1 MHSDNCFLLLGK
13 TGVGKSTLTK
23 ILSEDESVKIGD
35 SLKSETKD
43 TCSYKCQIDNFN
55 YLLIDTPGYDDSDG
69 NDSKNFLNIK
79 QSLTSNNY
87 NIKGIVLMFSF
98 QDPRFGESHRKGLER
113 IVSLIPLDNFW
124 DYITIIFTRTFS
136 DDEDELEEEK
146 NKKLKYFQQIFD
158 TLISAFYKTKNIK
171 KVSFSKINKV
181 FVNLKVKK
189 TKKEK
194 LSNITSIFKT
204 NSKLEPLFH
213 KLKIEE
219 KLDRGLVLHKDNENI
234 GDLFEVKFKI
244 YNYLNQN
251 EQIIKTISKPVEKKF
266 IKQIE
271 KKEFDGQFQANCT
284 KTQLITCGLMMASIV
299 GFFAS
304 ATIPPLC
311 LGFFFSTGVFNGI
324 SLSSF
329 AARKIKDASEY
340 YSNKEFN
347 ELKVIEELENIEK
360 DF

>member
-43 TCSYKCQIDNFN
+43 PCCYKCQIDNFN

-136 DDEDELEEEK
+136 DDDDELEEEK
-146 NKKLKYFQQIFD
+146 SKKLKDFQQIFD
-158 TLISAFYKTKNIK
+158 TLISAFYKAKNIK
-171 KVSFSKINKV
+171 KISFSKINKV

-194 LSNITSIFKT
+194 LNDITSIFKK

-213 KLKIEE
+213 KLKTEE
-219 KLDRGLVLHKDNENI
+219 KFDQVLVLHKDNKNI

-251 EQIIKTISKPVEKKF
+251 DKIIKTISKPVEKKF

-271 KKEFDGQFQANCT
+271 KKEFDLNFQFKVQIISFVLGCASY
-284 KTQLITCGLMMASIV
+284 IGLLCM
-299 GFFAS
+299 
-304 ATIPPLC
+304 PPLS
-311 LGFFFSTGVFNGI
+311 LGFLTAEAAFTGI
-324 SLSSF
+324 TLSDK
-329 AARKIKDASEY
+329 AAGKIKDAIEY

-347 ELKVIEELENIEK
+347 ELKVIQELESIEE